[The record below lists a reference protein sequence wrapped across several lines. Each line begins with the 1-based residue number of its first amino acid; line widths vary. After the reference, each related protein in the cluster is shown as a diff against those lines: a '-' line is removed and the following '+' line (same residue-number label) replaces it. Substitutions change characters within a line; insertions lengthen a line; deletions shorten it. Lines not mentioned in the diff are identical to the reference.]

1 MVAAWVMFVAGCT
14 IAALGVRALRG
25 GGDGGSRPR
34 AALRGGVG
42 RILMGAG
49 LAADGV
55 PKIAGWSSGVGFTV
69 AGAGLAAVLL
79 GVVLQLRTRS

>member
-25 GGDGGSRPR
+25 GGEDGPRPR

-55 PKIAGWSSGVGFTV
+55 PMMAGWSSGVGATV
-69 AGAGLAAVLL
+69 AGAGLVAVLL
-79 GVVLQLRTRS
+79 GVVLQLRTRG